1 MRRWTWFVRGYYAD
15 DVKPPKKP
23 GDLAIEIGGMGHAA
37 LAVDVAALEKRED
50 IGEIVGPF
58 EVPR

>member
-1 MRRWTWFVRGYYAD
+1 MSSWKWFVRGYYAD

-23 GDLAIEIGGMGHAA
+23 GDLAIEIGGMSREA
-37 LAVDVAALEKRED
+37 LSMDVAALERRED

-58 EVPR
+58 QALS